1 MTKREENM
9 SKYTQ
14 IDIRLLPVYGD
25 DGLEK
30 AFPHLFRLLSDSGY
44 DVVIEREPSLYEM
57 VEVMIRIKNDP
68 QVREGSKKTI
78 IGKLDEL
85 IKVRDQ
91 AREALLAR
99 RLNELDR
106 LLYRLEDLFGDL

>member
-1 MTKREENM
+1 M
-9 SKYTQ
+9 SKYMQ
-14 IDIRLLPVYGD
+14 IDVRLLPVYGD
-25 DGLEK
+25 GGLK
-30 AFPHLFRLLSDSGY
+30 NAFPYLFKLLSDSGY
-44 DVVIEREPSLYEM
+44 DLVIEKEPSLYEM

-68 QVREGSKKTI
+68 HVREDSKKPMI
-78 IGKLDEL
+78 RKLNEL

-91 AREALLAR
+91 ARESLLGR